1 MFRRTT
7 CPGRINCRRRLSH
20 VEAIRRVAAASVA
33 YSAEAKTV
41 LASSARLHPYV
52 AAITGLRAVV
62 VSPGDG
68 INHRTHISVVP
79 TPSSWAW
86 HRGGAN
92 PSLAPWTYYN
102 GNGLNFP
109 QREHMTRKSHVVR
122 LRMQRG
128 LCNGE
133 FPLPTELNSHA
144 GRSLQRAPLFV

>member
-52 AAITGLRAVV
+52 AAITGLGAVV

-68 INHRTHISVVP
+68 INLRTLISVVP
-79 TPSSWAW
+79 TPSG
-86 HRGGAN
+86 RGAEAAQT
-92 PSLAPWTYYN
+92 PLWPL
-102 GNGLNFP
+102 GLTITG
-109 QREHMTRKSHVVR
+109 M
-122 LRMQRG
+122 G
-128 LCNGE
+128 
-133 FPLPTELNSHA
+133 
-144 GRSLQRAPLFV
+144 